1 MANYADLTEHIGTV
15 VVFVS
20 LGWGLAS
27 FLAWQGF
34 KRLERKVDELGQ
46 TAVKKNDFKEWKEGR
61 TPIWNAINT
70 HSHAPDGEVIRSP
83 HKSVSE
89 VL

>member
-1 MANYADLTEHIGTV
+1 MANYADLAEHIGTV

-34 KRLERKVDELGQ
+34 KRLEKKVDELNKI
-46 TAVKKNDFKEWKEGR
+46 AVNKNDFKEWKEGR
-61 TPIWNAINT
+61 TAIWDAINT
-70 HSHAPDGEVIRSP
+70 HAHDKEGAVIRSP
-83 HKSVSE
+83 HKTISE
-89 VL
+89 IL